1 MTGIDRQTN
10 VFSEGEDIF
19 VENKF
24 KRPDEKMFRSLT
36 KLNPII

>member
-1 MTGIDRQTN
+1 MTGIDRETN

-19 VENKF
+19 S

-36 KLNPII
+36 KLNPVI